1 MLFIT
6 EGERNNHMEL
16 FTELPQQTIYT
27 AVIENVTVGLL
38 WECESYNRG
47 DQIENMI
54 CSTHH
59 AHAYMELFACHSG
72 QVVISTENDAL
83 ILHAGDAA
91 IIPANI
97 PHVKRRENTFA
108 DCSVIGIVIGRRY
121 TRGCFN
127 LFRILSGIS
136 QSQQILI
143 FRDRPSLCSA
153 VTSLTDHS
161 DGNPALPALRLTLLL
176 SEIAGELKEKDHR
189 ENTPHSLRVNELD
202 RSSKLD
208 FLIDSCFMNDLTD
221 TYVANQLYISERQ
234 LSRMVK
240 KRYGTTLHQAL
251 QNKRLTVAAKMLKET
266 ELSAS
271 AVAQEI
277 GFRSICSFYRVFRTR
292 YGMTPTE
299 YRQQTRA
306 EASQPTESDTKKLTA
321 LSETQ

>member
-1 MLFIT
+1 
-6 EGERNNHMEL
+6 MEL
-16 FTELPQQTIYT
+16 FTGLPQQTIYT

-189 ENTPHSLRVNELD
+189 ENTCTEQPSLRHNPPAGNSNIHPQIPVCCTQHFSSSQTVDTHRPSQNHRNTARRPD
-202 RSSKLD
+202 SRPAPTTRSD
-208 FLIDSCFMNDLTD
+208 HTDLH
-221 TYVANQLYISERQ
+221 Y
-234 LSRMVK
+234 
-240 KRYGTTLHQAL
+240 
-251 QNKRLTVAAKMLKET
+251 
-266 ELSAS
+266 
-271 AVAQEI
+271 
-277 GFRSICSFYRVFRTR
+277 
-292 YGMTPTE
+292 
-299 YRQQTRA
+299 QT
-306 EASQPTESDTKKLTA
+306 
-321 LSETQ
+321 